1 MHLLNH
7 SSTIH
12 EYISN
17 CQSLSFLWRISSCG
31 AIEFAPRLDTA
42 WKIHRL
48 SPNSYKIRMFGWYEP
63 SLTPSRCGYVLYSKA
78 VLCSAV
84 QCCAV
89 LCSAVQICMWKCSI
103 IESLDRLQPKQD
115 QWLYTRKE
123 LCFVFLVFLQVKI
136 QAKKDRA
143 SDISHE
149 DGKSDS
155 WTIQH
160 ASHKCQLQP

>member
-84 QCCAV
+84 QCCTDLHVEV
-89 LCSAVQICMWKCSI
+89 LDHWI
-103 IESLDRLQPKQD
+103 LRLQPKQD

-123 LCFVFLVFLQVKI
+123 LCFVFLVFLLVKI
-136 QAKKDRA
+136 QAQKDRA
-143 SDISHE
+143 SDISNE
-149 DGKSDS
+149 DGKSF
-155 WTIQH
+155 
-160 ASHKCQLQP
+160 K